1 MILFFTVE
9 KGATMKRK
17 LGVIGGM
24 GPEATS
30 YFFEEFVAHTKADKD
45 QEHIDTIILNHATL
59 PDRSK
64 AILTGNVEELLNAL
78 IQDAQLLEKLGVSHI
93 AIPCNTSHY
102 WYEAIQKEISIPIIH
117 MVRETI
123 KYALTHFGQVQK
135 IGVLATTGTIQTG
148 IYHRECETLGVE
160 AVVPSE
166 ENQNAI
172 MSLIYEEIKKG
183 QPGDYTKFQK
193 AYEDLIE
200 AGSDVVILAC
210 TELSVFK
217 KSNKIGKNCLDAM
230 DVLVKE
236 SITRSNAV
244 YQKKEV

>member
-1 MILFFTVE
+1 
-9 KGATMKRK
+9 MKKK

-30 YFFEEFVAHTKADKD
+30 YFFEELVAHTKADKD
-45 QEHIDTIILNHATL
+45 QDHIDTIILNHATL

-64 AILTGNVEELLNAL
+64 AILTGNFEELLNAL
-78 IQDAQLLEKLGVSHI
+78 IQDAQILEKLGVGHI

-102 WYEAIQKEISIPIIH
+102 LYDGIQKEISVPIIH

-123 KYALTHFGQVQK
+123 KYALSHFEQVQK

-148 IYHRECETLGVE
+148 IYHRECEALGVE
-160 AVVPSE
+160 AIVPSE
-166 ENQNAI
+166 ENQNAV

-193 AYEDLIE
+193 AYEELIE
-200 AGSDVVILAC
+200 AGSDIVILAC

-217 KSNKIGKNCLDAM
+217 KSNKIEKNCLDAM

-236 SITRSNAV
+236 SVIRSNAA

>member
-1 MILFFTVE
+1 MILSFTVE
-9 KGATMKRK
+9 KGATMKK
-17 LGVIGGM
+17 ILGVIGGM

-30 YFFEEFVAHTKADKD
+30 YFFEELVAHTKADKD
-45 QEHIDTIILNHATL
+45 QEHIDTIILNRATL

-64 AILTGNVEELLNAL
+64 AILTGEAEELLNGL
-78 IQDAQLLEKLGVSHI
+78 IQNAQLLEKLGASHI

-102 WYEAIQKEISIPIIH
+102 WYDAIQKEISIPIIH

-123 KYALTHFGQVQK
+123 KYALTHFDQVQK

-148 IYHRECETLGVE
+148 IYHQECEMLGVE
-160 AVVPSE
+160 TIVPSE

-172 MSLIYEEIKKG
+172 MSLIYDEIKKG
-183 QPGDYTKFQK
+183 HPGDYTKFQK
-193 AYEDLIE
+193 AYDDLIE

-217 KSNKIGKNCLDAM
+217 KSNKINENCLDAM

-236 SITRSNAV
+236 SIIRSNAI
-244 YQKKEV
+244 YEKKEV